1 MLLPLLQG
9 GRGVKCPACSTTL
22 CGECGHQLTA
32 LTQVPESRACEDH
45 RELCNEC
52 AYDLWCVDCDRKRR
66 GA

>member
-1 MLLPLLQG
+1 M
-9 GRGVKCPACSTTL
+9 KCPACSTTL